1 MYRIKIV
8 EQFVFIAW
16 KAKNVKNDDKVQT
29 VGRLGTAAD
38 NKAWI
43 LCKYLQR
50 QHTNTKP
57 EVKNP

>member
-16 KAKNVKNDDKVQT
+16 KDKNVKNDDKVQT

-38 NKAWI
+38 NKA
-43 LCKYLQR
+43 
-50 QHTNTKP
+50 
-57 EVKNP
+57 